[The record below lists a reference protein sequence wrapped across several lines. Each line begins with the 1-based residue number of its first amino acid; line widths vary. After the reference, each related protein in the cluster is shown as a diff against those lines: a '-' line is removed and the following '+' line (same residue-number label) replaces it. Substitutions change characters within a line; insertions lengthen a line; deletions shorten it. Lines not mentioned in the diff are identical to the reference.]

1 MEPMTRHITRQSKLL
16 LFPRP
21 VVAAALLAC
30 LFASAPAL
38 AAQAPA
44 KTAADA
50 AAGKSVPSTYR
61 GFSLGMGLEELKAA
75 LTADKLFTFRGD
87 RDVSL
92 LPKSDQ
98 VLIETTGLSFVRRA
112 FFQLRDGKVFMMAFS
127 LDPEKV
133 DHYSVFTRLVS
144 EYGEPNSLDPQ
155 EAVWLSAKVRLSV
168 ERPLTVKYL
177 DKAVFD
183 ELAKNASVKSSKE
196 FELRKEFL
204 NGF

>member
-1 MEPMTRHITRQSKLL
+1 
-16 LFPRP
+16 
-21 VVAAALLAC
+21 
-30 LFASAPAL
+30 
-38 AAQAPA
+38 
-44 KTAADA
+44 
-50 AAGKSVPSTYR
+50 
-61 GFSLGMGLEELKAA
+61 MGLDDLKRELSE
-75 LTADKLFTFRGD
+75 DPLFTFRGD

-133 DHYSVFTRLVS
+133 DHYSVFTRLT
-144 EYGEPNSLDPQ
+144 EKYGEPNALDPK
-155 EAVWLSAKVRLSV
+155 EAVWESAQVRVSV

-177 DKAVFD
+177 DMVVFGDLSRKAAAT
-183 ELAKNASVKSSKE
+183 ESKE

-204 NGF
+204 DGF